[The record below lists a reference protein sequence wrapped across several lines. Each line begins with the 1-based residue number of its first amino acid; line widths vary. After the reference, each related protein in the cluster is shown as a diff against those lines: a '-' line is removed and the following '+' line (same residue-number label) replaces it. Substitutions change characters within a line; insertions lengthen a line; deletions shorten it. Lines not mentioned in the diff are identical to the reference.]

1 MMHVLMGLSLY
12 LSRSPSQVSKITMSV
27 ILSIGT
33 VCPETHEKVYDV

>member
-1 MMHVLMGLSLY
+1 MVRVLMGLSLY
-12 LSRSPSQVSKITMSV
+12 LSCSPFQVSKITMSV